1 MVILSMRN
9 PFINRLLITL
19 LAVSA
24 LALSAC
30 SAIRST
36 PSSNVKADDI
46 EVVYQCER
54 GSVLNVTFAEKG
66 YTTIH
71 GGKHY
76 KKRYHEKPSVAIVHF
91 GDHQT
96 VTLIQEVSGSGFKY
110 TNGRYSL
117 QGKGNEAIWTV
128 GRMADEHCVAD

>member
-1 MVILSMRN
+1 MMN
-9 PFINRLLITL
+9 PFINRLLIAF

-24 LALSAC
+24 LALTAC

-36 PSSNVKADDI
+36 PSNNAQTDDI
-46 EVVYQCER
+46 EVIYQCER
-54 GSVLNVTFAEKG
+54 GSVLNVTFAERG

-91 GDHQT
+91 GDNQT
-96 VTLIQEVSGSGFKY
+96 VTLTQEVSGSGFSY
-110 TNGRYSL
+110 SNGQYALR
-117 QGKGNEAIWTV
+117 GKGNEAIWTI

>member
-1 MVILSMRN
+1 MTN
-9 PFINRLLITL
+9 PLINRLLIAL
-19 LAVSA
+19 LAISTLV
-24 LALSAC
+24 LTAC
-30 SAIRST
+30 SAIRSA
-36 PSSNVKADDI
+36 PSNNVQTEDV

-76 KKRYHEKPSVAIVHF
+76 KKRYHEKPSVAIVNF
-91 GDHQT
+91 GDNQS
-96 VTLIQEVSGSGFKY
+96 VTLTQEISGSGFKY
-110 TNGRYSL
+110 SNGRYSL
-117 QGKGNEAIWTV
+117 HGKGNEAIWTI

>member
-1 MVILSMRN
+1 MMN
-9 PFINRLLITL
+9 PFINRLLIGF

-24 LALSAC
+24 LALTAC
-30 SAIRST
+30 SAIRSA
-36 PSSNVKADDI
+36 PSNNTQAEKI

-54 GSVLNVTFAEKG
+54 DSVLNVTFAERG

-76 KKRYHEKPSVAIVHF
+76 KKRHHEKPSVAIVHF
-91 GDHQT
+91 GDNQT
-96 VTLIQEVSGSGFKY
+96 VTLTQEVSGSGFSYSNGKY
-110 TNGRYSL
+110 ALR
-117 QGKGNEAIWTV
+117 GKGNEAIWTI

>member
-1 MVILSMRN
+1 MMN
-9 PFINRLLITL
+9 PLKHPLLIAF

-24 LALSAC
+24 LVLTAC
-30 SAIRST
+30 SAIRSA
-36 PSSNVKADDI
+36 PANKAQAEDI
-46 EVVYQCER
+46 EVVYRCER
-54 GSVLNVTFAEKG
+54 GSVLNVIFAERG

-91 GDHQT
+91 GDNQT
-96 VTLIQEVSGSGFKY
+96 MTLTQEISGSGFKY
-110 TNGRYSL
+110 SNGRYSL

>member
-1 MVILSMRN
+1 MTNQL
-9 PFINRLLITL
+9 INRLLITF
-19 LAVSA
+19 LAISTLV
-24 LALSAC
+24 LTGC

-36 PSSNVKADDI
+36 PSNNVQADDI

-54 GSVLNVTFAEKG
+54 GSVLNVTFAERG

-76 KKRYHEKPSVAIVHF
+76 KKRYHEKPSVAIVNF
-91 GDHQT
+91 GDNQS
-96 VTLIQEVSGSGFKY
+96 VTLTQEISGSGFKY
-110 TNGRYSL
+110 SNGRYSL
-117 QGKGNEAIWTV
+117 QGKGNEAIWTI